1 VVARSFW
8 GVWECS
14 YLTAPVAALWRW
26 KIYEGQVYG
35 YVSKYSDTLLIFLLS
50 RHLSCAPQYP
60 GQLDAEP

>member
-1 VVARSFW
+1 
-8 GVWECS
+8 
-14 YLTAPVAALWRW
+14 LAALRRW